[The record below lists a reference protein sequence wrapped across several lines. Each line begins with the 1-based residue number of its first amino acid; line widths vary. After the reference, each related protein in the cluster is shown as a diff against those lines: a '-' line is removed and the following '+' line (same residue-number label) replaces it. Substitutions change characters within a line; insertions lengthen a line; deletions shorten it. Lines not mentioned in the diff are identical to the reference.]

1 VTQNEQTRWVAR
13 MLEAA
18 IQAFGFSERELERRL
33 GWNEGALSDVL
44 AGRVELHSEHVL
56 AILDGLSLNANARG
70 SSGEEEDPD
79 DSGSFLV
86 EELIGRSRRLGFD
99 PEESAAP
106 DYPPPNGA
114 ELERRIRTVLH
125 EAFGDEIAA
134 RDRFDSD

>member
-1 VTQNEQTRWVAR
+1 MTQNEQTRWVAR

-33 GWNEGALSDVL
+33 GWTAGALSDVL

-56 AILDGLSLNANARG
+56 AILDGLSLNAQGG
-70 SSGEEEDPD
+70 SNEEEDLD

-99 PEESAAP
+99 PEESAIP
-106 DYPPPNGA
+106 DYPPPESA
-114 ELERRIRTVLH
+114 ELERRIRTVLR
-125 EAFGDEIAA
+125 EAFGDELAA

>member
-1 VTQNEQTRWVAR
+1 MTQNEQTRWVAR

-18 IQAFGFSERELERRL
+18 IQAFGLSELELERRL
-33 GWNEGALSDVL
+33 GWNEGALSDIL

-56 AILDGLSLNANARG
+56 AILDGLSVAPRAER
-70 SSGEEEDPD
+70 SEEEEELD

-99 PEESAAP
+99 PEESRVP
-106 DYPPPNGA
+106 DYPPPQGA
-114 ELERRIRTVLH
+114 ELERRIRTVLR

-134 RDRFDSD
+134 RDRFEAD

>member
-1 VTQNEQTRWVAR
+1 MTQSEQTRWVAR

-18 IQAFGFSERELERRL
+18 IQAFGLSERELEKRL

-56 AILDGLSLNANARG
+56 AILDGLSVTPRKDG
-70 SSGEEEDPD
+70 SDEEDLD

-99 PEESAAP
+99 PEDSRIP
-106 DYPPPNGA
+106 DYPPPQGA
-114 ELERRIRTVLH
+114 ELERRIRTVLR
-125 EAFGDEIAA
+125 EAFGEEIAA
-134 RDRFDSD
+134 RDRFEES